1 MIHPVDI
8 AASARLARLHARCFE
23 VGWTRREFAAL
34 LRARGVRALLAG
46 RPERPGEDR
55 GLALSHALEDEA
67 EILTIAVVPG
77 SRRGGTGRLL
87 LAAVEELCRDQGAR
101 RLCLEVAV
109 DNVAAR
115 RLYEDAGLAVRSRR
129 DGYHESPDGGQV
141 DGLVM
146 SKDL

>member
-1 MIHPVDI
+1 MIHPVGS

-23 VGWTRREFAAL
+23 IGWTRREIAAL
-34 LRARGVRALLAG
+34 LRVRGVRALLAG

-55 GLALSHALEDEA
+55 GLALSRASDDEA

-115 RLYEDAGLAVRSRR
+115 RLYEDAGFAVRSRC
-129 DGYHESPDGGQV
+129 DGYYESPNGGQV